1 DHECGSCGETVGH
14 DTWPTVP
21 AGTLLA
27 ATIDSA
33 GTPVRAISS
42 AVVRQ
47 KGRSMGDGTGR
58 VAGAAKRKRHPL
70 AKVKGGWTPE
80 EDELLRRLVQEL
92 GVGHWSPIA
101 RQLNLATGKDDSCGR
116 IGKQCR
122 ERWNHHLRPGICKA
136 AWSPEEELALVKAH
150 RVLGN
155 RWSDIARSIEGRSE
169 NSVKNVWFATL
180 RRRDIPEPSP
190 GPLKLYMLELQ
201 GGSCPAAAAGAAHT
215 PS

>member
-1 DHECGSCGETVGH
+1 
-14 DTWPTVP
+14 
-21 AGTLLA
+21 
-27 ATIDSA
+27 
-33 GTPVRAISS
+33 
-42 AVVRQ
+42 
-47 KGRSMGDGTGR
+47 
-58 VAGAAKRKRHPL
+58 
-70 AKVKGGWTPE
+70 
-80 EDELLRRLVQEL
+80 RLVQEL

-180 RRRDIPEPSP
+180 RRR
-190 GPLKLYMLELQ
+190 
-201 GGSCPAAAAGAAHT
+201 
-215 PS
+215 